1 MYRKNKAYTETEIQ
15 ETPFEEQ
22 GYIARIVSIVDLG
35 KQPQTD
41 YTTGEDKDP
50 KYEMQVTFEFPDV
63 RNKDDKP
70 CWLSKRYQ
78 FPLAWPEK
86 TGFKN
91 NTNLYKLF
99 NLVGPKF
106 LTQSKNWP
114 AYYFVDWNILDA
126 MLGVPVYIEVVLNK
140 NNKPRIVS
148 VNKLPGFVD
157 KSSIPELETDPYIFV
172 VEDAVETQ
180 LNAWKNMFDWQ
191 RKMIR
196 SALDEATIEVAKR
209 LEELVEDKAEDK
221 PEDFKKPQKTKTKPK
236 KEEPVED
243 FDDDIP
249 F

>member
-1 MYRKNKAYTETEIQ
+1 MYRKNKAYTETEAPQ

-22 GYIARIVSIVDLG
+22 GYMARIVSIVDLG
-35 KQPQTD
+35 KQPQKD
-41 YTTGEDKDP
+41 FTTGEEKDA
-50 KYEMQVTFEFPDV
+50 KYEMMVTFEFPDV
-63 RNKDDKP
+63 RNGDDKP

-114 AYYFVDWNILDA
+114 AYYFVDWNILDF
-126 MLGVPVYIEVVLNK
+126 MLGQPVYVEVVLNK

-157 KSSIPELETDPYIFV
+157 KDKVPELESDPYIFV
-172 VEDAVETQ
+172 AEDEVENQ
-180 LNAWKNMFDWQ
+180 LKAWTSMFDWQ
-191 RKMIR
+191 CNMIR
-196 SALDEATIEVAKR
+196 SALDEATRNVATLLDKTIGKK
-209 LEELVEDKAEDK
+209 EEE
-221 PEDFKKPQKTKTKPK
+221 K
-236 KEEPVED
+236 KEEPKPAKRKKKEESEEED

-249 F
+249 FS